1 MSIAHWKTP
10 RPRSLALILKKM
22 ARIFGIDLGTTNSLI
37 AAMEVGEPRVIAVGE
52 KGSALLPS
60 VVAIA
65 PDGAVTVGERAI
77 EMEPHLTVERD
88 GRVSAVGFAGGE
100 YGAVIRSVKRYMGLG
115 GDEIAP
121 EDRARYTFADLSGPV
136 VRFQIGKRA
145 FTPSQISADILRA
158 LKNAAESA
166 LGTDEKVERV
176 VITVP
181 AYFNDGQRQATKD
194 AGRLAGL
201 EVVRLVNE
209 PTAAS
214 LAYGLNKMA
223 TGNVAVFDFGGG
235 TFDISILSIKE
246 GIFEVLATNG
256 DTHLGGDDI
265 DRALVDWLIAELPD
279 PLKLDRHVWNSA
291 RMAAED
297 AKKRLTDATET
308 DVLVELPGDTIRKHL
323 TRDALEQMAAPL
335 IARTLKRCELAV
347 ADAKLTPSSIDA
359 VVLVGGSTRM
369 PIVRRRV
376 AEMFHREPLC
386 SINPDHVVAL
396 GAAVQASVLMG
407 TQGDMLLLDVV
418 PLSLGIETMGGV
430 MERLIHRNTTIP
442 TSVTEGFTT
451 AVDNQTHVDI
461 HVLQGERELAK
472 DCRSLARFKLGPIQA
487 QPAGVP
493 RIEVTFLIDAN
504 GILNVNARDERTGR
518 EHSVDVKPSYGL
530 TDDEIERML
539 EEAIDLG
546 EQDLEERLLI
556 SARND
561 AEQIL
566 GALKKQLGEYG
577 QLVAAGERARMDKVV
592 ERLEA
597 ARTGIDR
604 ELIAKLVEE
613 LNEVTTPFA
622 ERIMDAAIKLA
633 LEKKSVEELS

>member
-1 MSIAHWKTP
+1 
-10 RPRSLALILKKM
+10 M

-37 AAMEVGEPRVIAVGE
+37 AAMENGAPRVIASRETGR
-52 KGSALLPS
+52 SLLPS

-88 GRVSAVGFAGGE
+88 GKVSAVGYPGGE

-115 GDEIAP
+115 GDELAP
-121 EDRARYTFADLSGPV
+121 EDRARYTFTDVTGPV
-136 VRFQIGKRA
+136 VRFQIGKRI
-145 FTPSQISADILRA
+145 FTPSQISAEILRA
-158 LKNAAESA
+158 LKDTAESA
-166 LGTDEKVERV
+166 LADGEKVERV

-201 EVVRLVNE
+201 DVVRLVNE

-214 LAYGLNKMA
+214 LAYGLNKLA
-223 TGNVAVFDFGGG
+223 TGNVAVYDFGGG

-265 DRALVDWLIAELPD
+265 DRAIVDWLLAELPETV
-279 PLKLDRHVWNSA
+279 KLDRHVWNSA

-297 AKKRLTDATET
+297 AKKRLTDISETEI
-308 DVLVELPGDTIRKHL
+308 VVELPGHTIRKNL
-323 TRDALEQMAAPL
+323 TRDNLEKIAEPL
-335 IARTLKRCELAV
+335 IARTLKRCDLAL
-347 ADAKLTPSSIDA
+347 ADAKLKAAAIDA
-359 VVLVGGSTRM
+359 IVLVGGSTRM
-369 PIVRRRV
+369 PMVRQRV
-376 AEMFHREPLC
+376 AKMFRREPLC
-386 SINPDHVVAL
+386 SIDPDQVVAL

-407 TQGDMLLLDVV
+407 NQGDMLLLDVV

-472 DCRSLARFKLGPIQA
+472 DCRSLARFKLGPIQS

-556 SARND
+556 SSRND

-566 GALKKQLGEYG
+566 GALRKQLGEYG
-577 QLVAAGERARMDKVV
+577 ALVDRDERERMDEVA

-597 ARTGIDR
+597 ARQGTNR

-613 LNEVTTPFA
+613 LNEITTPFA

-633 LEKKSVEELS
+633 LEKKSVEDLA

>member
-1 MSIAHWKTP
+1 
-10 RPRSLALILKKM
+10 M

-37 AAMEVGEPRVIAVGE
+37 AAMDTGEPRVIAGRE
-52 KGSALLPS
+52 TNHGLLAS
-60 VVAIA
+60 VVAIG
-65 PDGAVTVGERAI
+65 PDGAVAVGESAI

-88 GRVSAVGFAGGE
+88 GRVSAVGFPGGE

-115 GDEIAP
+115 GDEVAP
-121 EDRARYTFADLSGPV
+121 EDRSRYTFADLSGPV
-136 VRFQIGKRA
+136 VRFQVGKRV
-145 FTPSQISADILRA
+145 FTPSQISAEILRA
-158 LKNAAESA
+158 LKHRAERA
-166 LGTDEKVERV
+166 LGGETVERV

-214 LAYGLNKMA
+214 LAYGLNKLA
-223 TGNVAVFDFGGG
+223 TGNVAVYDFGGG
-235 TFDISILSIKE
+235 TFDISILSIKQ

-265 DRALVDWLIAELPD
+265 DRAIVDWLLAELPAEM
-279 PLKLDRHVWNSA
+279 KTDRHVWNSA

-297 AKKRLTDATET
+297 AKQRLTEVP
-308 DVLVELPGDTIRKHL
+308 DVDVAVELPGHSIKKNL
-323 TRDALEQMAAPL
+323 TRVALEKIAAPL
-335 IARTLKRCELAV
+335 VARTLKRCEMAL
-347 ADAKLTPSSIDA
+347 ADAKLTPSQIDA

-369 PIVRRRV
+369 PLVRHRV
-376 AEMFHREPLC
+376 GAMFQREPLC
-386 SINPDHVVAL
+386 SIDPDQVVAL

-451 AVDNQTHVDI
+451 AVDNQTHVDV

-530 TDDEIERML
+530 NDEEIERML

-546 EQDLEERLLI
+546 EQDLEQRLLI
-556 SARND
+556 SARLD

-566 GALKKQLGEYG
+566 GALHKQLGEFG
-577 QLVAAGERARMDKVV
+577 HLVEAGDRARIEESA

-597 ARTGIDR
+597 ARKGTDR
-604 ELIAKLVEE
+604 EFIAKLVEE
-613 LNEVTTPFA
+613 LNEITTPFA
-622 ERIMDAAIKLA
+622 ERIMNTAIMQA
-633 LEKKSVEELS
+633 LEKKSIEELY

>member
-1 MSIAHWKTP
+1 
-10 RPRSLALILKKM
+10 M

-37 AAMEVGEPRVIAVGE
+37 AAMENGAPRVIPVGE
-52 KGSALLPS
+52 NASALLPS

-65 PDGAVTVGERAI
+65 PDGQVTVGERAI

-136 VRFQIGKRA
+136 VRFQIGKRV
-145 FTPSQISADILRA
+145 FMPSQISAEILRA
-158 LKNAAESA
+158 LKNGAERA
-166 LGTDEKVERV
+166 LGNNENEKVERV

-265 DRALVDWLIAELPD
+265 DRAIVDWLLAEVPD
-279 PLKLDRHVWNSA
+279 TLKLDRHVWNSA

-308 DVLVELPGDTIRKHL
+308 DVVVELPGHSIRKHL
-323 TRDALEQMAAPL
+323 TRDALEQIAAPFV
-335 IARTLKRCELAV
+335 ARTLKRCELAV
-347 ADAKLTPSSIDA
+347 ADAKLTPGNIDA

-369 PIVRRRV
+369 PVVRRRV
-376 AEMFHREPLC
+376 AEMFQREPLC
-386 SINPDHVVAL
+386 SINPDQVVAL

-407 TQGDMLLLDVV
+407 NQGDMLLLDVV

-442 TSVTEGFTT
+442 TSVAEGFTT

-561 AEQIL
+561 ADQIL
-566 GALKKQLGEYG
+566 GALRKQLGEYG
-577 QLVAAGERARMDKVV
+577 RLVTAGERARMDEVV

-597 ARTGIDR
+597 ARTGTDR

-613 LNEVTTPFA
+613 LNEITTPFA

>member
-1 MSIAHWKTP
+1 
-10 RPRSLALILKKM
+10 M

-37 AAMEVGEPRVIAVGE
+37 AAMEAGEPRVLAVGE

-136 VRFQIGKRA
+136 VRFQIGKRV
-145 FTPSQISADILRA
+145 FTPSQISAEILRA
-158 LKNAAESA
+158 LKDGAERA
-166 LGTDEKVERV
+166 LGNGEKVDRV

-265 DRALVDWLIAELPD
+265 DRAVVEWLLAELPD
-279 PLKLDRHVWNSA
+279 TLKLDRHVWNSA

-297 AKKRLTDATET
+297 AKKRLTDVTET
-308 DVLVELPGDTIRKHL
+308 EVIVELPGHSIRKHL
-323 TRDALEQMAAPL
+323 TREVLEQLAAPF
-335 IARTLKRCELAV
+335 IERTLKRCELAIS
-347 ADAKLTPSSIDA
+347 DAKLTSADINA

-369 PIVRRRV
+369 PLVRNRV

-386 SINPDHVVAL
+386 SINPDDVVAL

-566 GALKKQLGEYG
+566 GALRKQLGEYG
-577 QLVAAGERARMDKVV
+577 RLAPAGERARMDEVA

-597 ARTGIDR
+597 ARTGTDR

>member
-1 MSIAHWKTP
+1 
-10 RPRSLALILKKM
+10 M

-37 AAMEVGEPRVIAVGE
+37 AAMENGEPRVIAVGE
-52 KGSALLPS
+52 NGSALLPS

-65 PDGAVTVGERAI
+65 PDSAVTVGERAI
-77 EMEPHLTVERD
+77 EMEPHLTVERG

-100 YGAVIRSVKRYMGLG
+100 YGAVIRSAKRYMGLG

-121 EDRARYTFADLSGPV
+121 EDRARYMFADLSGPV
-136 VRFQIGKRA
+136 VRFQIGKRV
-145 FTPSQISADILRA
+145 FTPSQISAEILRA
-158 LKNAAESA
+158 LKGSAERA
-166 LGTDEKVERV
+166 FGNNENEKVERV

-265 DRALVDWLIAELPD
+265 DRALVDWLLAELPET
-279 PLKLDRHVWNSA
+279 LKLDRHVWNSA

-297 AKKRLTDATET
+297 AKKRLTDVAET
-308 DVLVELPGDTIRKHL
+308 DVVVELPGHSIRKHL
-323 TRDALEQMAAPL
+323 TRDALEGLAAPF
-335 IARTLKRCELAV
+335 IARTLKRCELAI
-347 ADAKLTPSSIDA
+347 ADAKLTPDNIDA

-369 PIVRRRV
+369 PLVRRRV

-386 SINPDHVVAL
+386 SINPDQVVAL

-442 TSVTEGFTT
+442 TSVAEGFTT

-561 AEQIL
+561 ADQIL
-566 GALKKQLGEYG
+566 GALRKQLGEFG
-577 QLVAAGERARMDKVV
+577 RLIDAGERARMDEVA
-592 ERLEA
+592 ERVEA
-597 ARTGIDR
+597 ARTGADR

>member
-1 MSIAHWKTP
+1 MS
-10 RPRSLALILKKM
+10 
-22 ARIFGIDLGTTNSLI
+22 RIFGIDLGTTNSLI
-37 AAMEVGEPRVIAVGE
+37 AAMENGEPRVIAVGHN
-52 KGSALLPS
+52 GSALLPS

-65 PDGAVTVGERAI
+65 PDGAATVGERAI

-88 GRVSAVGFAGGE
+88 GRVSAVGFNGGE

-145 FTPSQISADILRA
+145 FTPSQISAEILRA
-158 LKNAAESA
+158 LKDGAERAIGS
-166 LGTDEKVERV
+166 GEKVERV

-201 EVVRLVNE
+201 EVMRLVNE

-265 DRALVDWLIAELPD
+265 DRAVVDWLLAEMPD
-279 PLKLDRHVWNSA
+279 TLKLDRHVWNSA

-297 AKKRLTDATET
+297 AKKRLTDVAETE
-308 DVLVELPGDTIRKHL
+308 VVVELPGHSIRKHL
-323 TRDALEQMAAPL
+323 TRIALEDMAAPF
-335 IARTLKRCELAV
+335 IARTLKRCELAI
-347 ADAKLTPSSIDA
+347 ADAKLKPGEIDA

-369 PIVRRRV
+369 PAVRQRV

-386 SINPDHVVAL
+386 SINPDQVVAL

-461 HVLQGERELAK
+461 HVLQGERELDK

-561 AEQIL
+561 ADQIL
-566 GALKKQLGEYG
+566 GALRKQLGEFG
-577 QLVAAGERARMDKVV
+577 QLASVDERSRMDEVA

-597 ARTGIDR
+597 ARTGTDR
-604 ELIAKLVEE
+604 ELIAELVEE
-613 LNEVTTPFA
+613 LNEITTPFA

>member
-1 MSIAHWKTP
+1 
-10 RPRSLALILKKM
+10 M

-37 AAMEVGEPRVIAVGE
+37 AAMENSAPRVIASRETGR
-52 KGSALLPS
+52 SLLPS

-65 PDGAVTVGERAI
+65 PDGAVMVGERAI

-88 GRVSAVGFAGGE
+88 GKVSAVGYPGGE

-115 GDEIAP
+115 GDELAP
-121 EDRARYTFADLSGPV
+121 EDRARYTFTDVTGPV
-136 VRFQIGKRA
+136 VRFQIGKRV
-145 FTPSQISADILRA
+145 FTPSQISAEILRA
-158 LKNAAESA
+158 LKDSAERA
-166 LGTDEKVERV
+166 LAE
-176 VITVP
+176 
-181 AYFNDGQRQATKD
+181 D

-214 LAYGLNKMA
+214 LAYGLNKLA
-223 TGNVAVFDFGGG
+223 TGNVAVYDFGGG

-265 DRALVDWLIAELPD
+265 DRALVDWLLSELPESV
-279 PLKLDRHVWNSA
+279 KLDRHVWNSA

-297 AKKRLTDATET
+297 AKKRLTDLPDDLAETEI
-308 DVLVELPGDTIRKHL
+308 VVELPGHTIRKNL
-323 TRDALEQMAAPL
+323 TRANLEKIAEPL
-335 IARTLKRCELAV
+335 IARTLKRCELAL
-347 ADAKLTPSSIDA
+347 ADAQLRADAIDA
-359 VVLVGGSTRM
+359 IVLVGGSTRM
-369 PIVRRRV
+369 PIVHRRV

-386 SINPDHVVAL
+386 SIDPDEVVAL

-407 TQGDMLLLDVV
+407 GQGDMLLLDVV

-451 AVDNQTHVDI
+451 AVDNQTHVDV

-472 DCRSLARFKLGPIQA
+472 DCRSLARFKLGPIQS

-556 SARND
+556 SSRND

-566 GALKKQLGEYG
+566 GALRKQLGEYG
-577 QLVAAGERARMDKVV
+577 ALVDADERARMDEVA

-597 ARTGIDR
+597 ARQGTDR

-613 LNEVTTPFA
+613 LNEITTPFA

-633 LEKKSVEELS
+633 LEKKSSSGIRRKNSPRCSRKIIRG

>member
-1 MSIAHWKTP
+1 
-10 RPRSLALILKKM
+10 M

-37 AAMEVGEPRVIAVGE
+37 AAMEAGEPRVLAVGE
-52 KGSALLPS
+52 KGGALVPS

-121 EDRARYTFADLSGPV
+121 EDRARYTFTDLSGPV
-136 VRFQIGKRA
+136 VRFQIGKRV
-145 FTPSQISADILRA
+145 FTPSQISAEILRA
-158 LKNAAESA
+158 LKDGAELA
-166 LGTDEKVERV
+166 LGNGEKVERV

-214 LAYGLNKMA
+214 LAYGLNKLA

-265 DRALVDWLIAELPD
+265 DRALVDWLLAEIPD
-279 PLKLDRHVWNSA
+279 TLKLDRHVWNSA

-297 AKKRLTDATET
+297 AKQRLTDAATT
-308 DVLVELPGDTIRKHL
+308 DVVVELPGHSIHKHL
-323 TRDALEQMAAPL
+323 TRDALEAMAAPF
-335 IARTLKRCELAV
+335 IARTLKRCDLAL
-347 ADAKLTPSSIDA
+347 ADAKLKPDNIDA

-369 PIVRRRV
+369 PLVRRRV

-386 SINPDHVVAL
+386 SINPDQVVAL

-442 TSVTEGFTT
+442 TSVAEGFTT

-566 GALKKQLGEYG
+566 GALSKQLGEYG
-577 QLVAAGERARMDKVV
+577 RLASAGERARMDEVV

>member
-1 MSIAHWKTP
+1 MS
-10 RPRSLALILKKM
+10 
-22 ARIFGIDLGTTNSLI
+22 RIFGIDLGTTNSLI
-37 AAMEVGEPRVIAVGE
+37 AAMEAGAPRVLDVGE

-65 PDGAVTVGERAI
+65 PNGAVTVGERAI
-77 EMEPHLTVERD
+77 AMEPHLTVERD

-136 VRFQIGKRA
+136 VRFQIGKRV
-145 FTPSQISADILRA
+145 FTPSQISAEVLRA
-158 LKNAAESA
+158 LKENAERA
-166 LGTDEKVERV
+166 LGNNENEKVERV

-265 DRALVDWLIAELPD
+265 DRALVDWILAELPD
-279 PLKLDRHVWNSA
+279 TLKLDRHVWNSA

-297 AKKRLTDATET
+297 AKKRLTDVAET
-308 DVLVELPGDTIRKHL
+308 DVVVELPGHSIRKRL
-323 TRDALEQMAAPL
+323 TRDALEQMAAPF

-347 ADAKLTPSSIDA
+347 ADAKLTPAAIDA

-369 PIVRRRV
+369 PLVRRRV

-386 SINPDHVVAL
+386 SINPDQVVAL

-442 TSVTEGFTT
+442 TSVAEGFTT

-561 AEQIL
+561 ADQIL
-566 GALKKQLGEYG
+566 GALRKQLGEFG
-577 QLVAAGERARMDKVV
+577 RLVNAGERARMDEVA

-597 ARTGIDR
+597 ARLGTDR
-604 ELIAKLVEE
+604 ELIAKLVEQ

>member
-1 MSIAHWKTP
+1 
-10 RPRSLALILKKM
+10 M

-37 AAMEVGEPRVIAVGE
+37 AAMENGEPCVIPVGENGN
-52 KGSALLPS
+52 ALLPS

-65 PDGAVTVGERAI
+65 PDGSVTVGERAI

-136 VRFQIGKRA
+136 VRFQIGKRV
-145 FTPSQISADILRA
+145 FTPSQISAEILRA
-158 LKNAAESA
+158 LKNGAERA
-166 LGTDEKVERV
+166 LGNDEKVERV

-265 DRALVDWLIAELPD
+265 DRAIVDWLIAELPET
-279 PLKLDRHVWNSA
+279 LKLDRHVWNSA
-291 RMAAED
+291 RMVAED
-297 AKKRLTDATET
+297 AKKRLTDAAETE
-308 DVLVELPGDTIRKHL
+308 VVVELPGHSIRKHL
-323 TRDALEQMAAPL
+323 TRDALEQFAAPF

-347 ADAKLTPSSIDA
+347 ADAKLTPADIDA

-369 PIVRRRV
+369 PLVRRRV

-386 SINPDHVVAL
+386 SINPDQVVAL

-407 TQGDMLLLDVV
+407 NQGDMLLLDVV

-442 TSVTEGFTT
+442 TSIAEGFTT

-561 AEQIL
+561 ADQIL
-566 GALKKQLGEYG
+566 GALRKQLGEFG
-577 QLVAAGERARMDKVV
+577 RLASVEERSRMDEVA

-597 ARTGIDR
+597 ARTGTDR

-613 LNEVTTPFA
+613 LNEITTPFA

>member
-1 MSIAHWKTP
+1 ME
-10 RPRSLALILKKM
+10 
-22 ARIFGIDLGTTNSLI
+22 RIFGIDLGTTNSLI
-37 AAMEVGEPRVIAVGE
+37 AAMENGAPRVIASRETGR
-52 KGSALLPS
+52 SLLPS

-65 PDGAVTVGERAI
+65 PDGATIVGTRAI

-88 GRVSAVGFAGGE
+88 GRVSAVSYPGGE

-115 GDEIAP
+115 GDELAP
-121 EDRARYTFADLSGPV
+121 EDRARYTSTDVTGPV
-136 VRFQIGKRA
+136 VRFQIGKRV
-145 FTPSQISADILRA
+145 FTPSQISAEILRA
-158 LKNAAESA
+158 LKDRAERAESS
-166 LGTDEKVERV
+166 LENEKVERV

-214 LAYGLNKMA
+214 LAYGLNKLA
-223 TGNVAVFDFGGG
+223 TGNVAVYDFGGG

-265 DRALVDWLIAELPD
+265 DRAIVDWLLSELPETI
-279 PLKLDRHVWNSA
+279 KLDRHVWNSA

-297 AKKRLTDATET
+297 AKKRLSDSAETEI
-308 DVLVELPGDTIRKHL
+308 VVELPGHTIRKNL
-323 TRDALEQMAAPL
+323 TRDNLEQMAEPL
-335 IARTLKRCELAV
+335 IARTLKRCEVAL
-347 ADAKLTPSSIDA
+347 ADAKLGANSIDA
-359 VVLVGGSTRM
+359 IVLCGVGK
-369 PIVRRRV
+369 
-376 AEMFHREPLC
+376 MFHREPLC
-386 SINPDHVVAL
+386 SIDPDEVVAL
-396 GAAVQASVLMG
+396 GAAIQASVLMG
-407 TQGDMLLLDVV
+407 SQGDMLLLDVV

-472 DCRSLARFKLGPIQA
+472 DCRSLARFKLGPIQS

-556 SARND
+556 SSRND

-566 GALKKQLGEYG
+566 GALRKQLGEFG
-577 QLVAAGERARMDKVV
+577 ALVEADERARMDEVA
-592 ERLEA
+592 ERLEV
-597 ARTGIDR
+597 ARRGTNR

-613 LNEVTTPFA
+613 LNEITTPFA

-633 LEKKSVEELS
+633 LEKKSVEELA

>member
-1 MSIAHWKTP
+1 MG
-10 RPRSLALILKKM
+10 
-22 ARIFGIDLGTTNSLI
+22 RIFGIDLGTTNSLI
-37 AAMEVGEPRVIAVGE
+37 AAMEDGEPRVIPVGE
-52 KGSALLPS
+52 NGSALLPS

-65 PDGAVTVGERAI
+65 PDGSVTVGERAI

-115 GDEIAP
+115 GDEIAT

-136 VRFQIGKRA
+136 VRFQIGKRV
-145 FTPSQISADILRA
+145 FTPSQISAEILRN
-158 LKNAAESA
+158 LKSAAERA
-166 LGTDEKVERV
+166 LANDEKVERV

-265 DRALVDWLIAELPD
+265 DRAIVDWLIAELPD
-279 PLKLDRHVWNSA
+279 TLKLDRHVWNSA

-297 AKKRLTDATET
+297 AKKRLTAVTEA
-308 DVLVELPGDTIRKHL
+308 DVVVELPGHSIRKHL
-323 TRDALEQMAAPL
+323 TRDALEQFAAPF

-347 ADAKLTPSSIDA
+347 ADAKLTAANIDA

-376 AEMFHREPLC
+376 SEMFHREPLC
-386 SINPDHVVAL
+386 SINPDQVVAL

-442 TSVTEGFTT
+442 TSIAEGFTT

-539 EEAIDLG
+539 EEAIDL
-546 EQDLEERLLI
+546 
-556 SARND
+556 
-561 AEQIL
+561 
-566 GALKKQLGEYG
+566 
-577 QLVAAGERARMDKVV
+577 
-592 ERLEA
+592 
-597 ARTGIDR
+597 
-604 ELIAKLVEE
+604 
-613 LNEVTTPFA
+613 
-622 ERIMDAAIKLA
+622 
-633 LEKKSVEELS
+633 